1 MSNITKYH
9 NKKIKDAEGRLFDS
23 KKEFLRWQELK
34 VLELNGDIT
43 ELQRQVPFTLI
54 PKQRRTTPLRS
65 GKTTEMMCKYNAD
78 FVYKKNGELI
88 VEDTKG
94 VLTPEYVIKRKLM
107 KYIHNIEIQE
117 V

>member
-43 ELQRQVPFTLI
+43 ELQR
-54 PKQRRTTPLRS
+54 
-65 GKTTEMMCKYNAD
+65 
-78 FVYKKNGELI
+78 
-88 VEDTKG
+88 
-94 VLTPEYVIKRKLM
+94 
-107 KYIHNIEIQE
+107 
-117 V
+117 